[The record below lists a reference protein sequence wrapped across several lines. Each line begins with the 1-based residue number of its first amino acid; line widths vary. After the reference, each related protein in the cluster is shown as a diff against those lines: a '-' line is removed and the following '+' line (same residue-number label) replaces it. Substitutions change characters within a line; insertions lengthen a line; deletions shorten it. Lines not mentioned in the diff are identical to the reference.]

1 MTVDVCEKI
10 RLLRVSHNLT
20 QEEMAEKLNLSP
32 SGYAKI
38 ERCETDIS
46 VSRLEQIAQT
56 FNLSIID
63 LLSLSHT
70 PAKSN
75 MVNFNDRSKNKNIYL
90 GSPAM
95 DSPAHQYLVH
105 ELEKLKLIV
114 EAQSKEIELLKILL
128 DLRSGLKLK
137 D

>member
-46 VSRLEQIAQT
+46 ISRLEQIAQT

-63 LLSLSHT
+63 LLSLSQM
-70 PAKSN
+70 PSKSN

-90 GSPAM
+90 GHDTADNS
-95 DSPAHQYLVH
+95 SYQYLVH

-114 EAQSKEIELLKILL
+114 ESQSKEIELLKILL

-137 D
+137 E